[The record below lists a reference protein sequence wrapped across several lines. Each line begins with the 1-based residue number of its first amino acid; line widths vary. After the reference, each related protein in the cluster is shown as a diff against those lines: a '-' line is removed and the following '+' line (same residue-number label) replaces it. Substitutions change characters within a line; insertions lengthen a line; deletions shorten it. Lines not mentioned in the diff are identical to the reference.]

1 MLRKILQ
8 SQQYLHLVPTD
19 KRKSLSKNMREFT
32 WLLNVT
38 FIHGLSFVTC
48 ESQLQIKKIADKNC

>member
-32 WLLNVT
+32 WLLNVYLYSG
-38 FIHGLSFVTC
+38 IIIRHLRVTV
-48 ESQLQIKKIADKNC
+48 AD